1 MCSSDLFYN
10 AAGLANFY
18 RGDCAA
24 VLRDALLKHAL
35 TTSPCPP
42 GKEATAHLRSM
53 QRKIHVRP
61 PPPGPPPVPSSCSN
75 TSPME
80 ASCVIPSS
88 PIRSNGS
95 NTTPSALPGCARST
109 RPTSWTNRTR
119 AATFLVTQGVPDGY
133 TLAHHHLSVL
143 RHPFLTKQP
152 SWDPVNDFTYIM
164 QFSGFTFGTVVRA
177 DSPYQRL
184 ADVFAEARRKPGSV
198 SYASAGA
205 GTSNHLAGELLSIST
220 GLKLVHV
227 PYKGSAPALADVLGG
242 HVPLMFDLITTSAAN
257 VRAGKLK
264 ALAVTGL
271 KRSPLLADTPT
282 ASESGVPGFE
292 ISAWFA
298 VFAPSKVPA
307 PVLTRLSDEMR
318 EVLRAP
324 DMVQSLRDLGG
335 EPDTRSP
342 AEFAA
347 YVKAEVGKYASLI
360 KNAGLAP

>member
-1 MCSSDLFYN
+1 MPAFDPVKDSKVMKYIAPLFLR
-10 AAGLANFY
+10 LAVT
-18 RGDCAA
+18 
-24 VLRDALLKHAL
+24 VLGFLCLAPVAQAQTFPARPL
-35 TTSPCPP
+35 TLVVPFPP
-42 GKEATAHLRSM
+42 G
-53 QRKIHVRP
+53 
-61 PPPGPPPVPSSCSN
+61 
-75 TSPME
+75 
-80 ASCVIPSS
+80 
-88 PIRSNGS
+88 GS
-95 NTTPSALPGCARST
+95 ADILARSVAQRLSRRLDQPVVVENKAGAGT
-109 RPTSWTNRTR
+109 AIGARFVAES
-119 AATFLVTQGVPDGY
+119 APDGY
-133 TLAHHHLSVL
+133 TLLIGTVSSHAINPALNKVGY
-143 RHPFLTKQP
+143 
-152 SWDPVNDFTYIM
+152 DPVADFAPVAPLVSIP
-164 QFSGFTFGTVVRA
+164 FALVAHPGA
-177 DSPYQRL
+177 PYSNL
-184 ADVFAEARRKPGSV
+184 TELLAEARRKPGSV

-307 PVLTRLSDEMR
+307 PALTRLSDEMR